1 MRNILN
7 IGKLSKKLL
16 LVLLTMLLLTS
27 LALADEAIDTTKT
40 GSLTIEKRKK
50 FE

>member
-16 LVLLTMLLLTS
+16 LVLLTMLLTS

-40 GSLTIEKRKK
+40 GSLTIENRKK